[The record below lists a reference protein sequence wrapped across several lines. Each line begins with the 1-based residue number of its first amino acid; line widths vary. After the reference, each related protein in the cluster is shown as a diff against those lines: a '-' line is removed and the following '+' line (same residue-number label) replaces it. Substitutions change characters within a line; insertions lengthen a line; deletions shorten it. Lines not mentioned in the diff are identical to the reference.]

1 VSEIDALHDIRK
13 KDIEILFGNCPE
25 NKFAVGI
32 ELGAGDGYQ
41 SRLLKKYIKHFT
53 CTEYD
58 EHIFNKMNRLE
69 GVNYLRLDVAEIE
82 NHFPPKTFDLI
93 FSSNVLEHVIDIGT
107 ALRGMR
113 KVLKDDGV
121 MIHVM
126 PNRIWKFV
134 QMILW
139 VPGKSIIN
147 LRKRLID
154 SPQDLEQSHIIA
166 KDGLVPSRLSTGEL
180 LKKLLNNLK
189 PRTHGISQSNYREFV
204 EFGKGPWAEKITNAG
219 FQVKSIKKMQFHTPY
234 RIEPAWIRQI
244 FTSFGISC
252 AAAYICKKRS
262 N

>member
-1 VSEIDALHDIRK
+1 MNEIKVMHGIRK
-13 KDIEILFGNCPE
+13 KDIEILFGDYPE
-25 NKFAVGI
+25 KKFAVGI
-32 ELGAGDGYQ
+32 EIGAGDGYQ
-41 SRLLKKYIKHFT
+41 SRLLNKHIKHFV

-58 EHIFNKMNRLE
+58 EQAFDKMNRLE

-82 NHFPPKTFDLI
+82 SHFPLKYFDLI

-126 PNRIWKFV
+126 PNRMWKFV

-139 VPGKSIIN
+139 IPCKSIAN
-147 LRKRLID
+147 LRKR
-154 SPQDLEQSHIIA
+154 SYTEEGHLEMQA
-166 KDGLVPSRLSTGEL
+166 QNRLRGIGM
-180 LKKLLNNLK
+180 LKKLLHNLNPK
-189 PRTHGISQSNYREFV
+189 PHGINQSNYKEYI
-204 EFGKGPWAEKITNAG
+204 EFGKGPWTEKITKAG

-244 FTSFGISC
+244 FTFFGISC
-252 AAAYICKKRS
+252 AVAYICKKKRS

>member
-1 VSEIDALHDIRK
+1 MSKINALHDIRR
-13 KDIEILFGNCPE
+13 KDIEILFGNYPE
-25 NKFAVGI
+25 NNFATGI
-32 ELGAGDGYQ
+32 EVGAGDGYQ
-41 SRLLKKYIKHFT
+41 SRLLKKHIMDFT

-58 EHIFNKMNRLE
+58 EPTFDKINKLE

-82 NHFPPKTFDLI
+82 SRFPQKYFDLI